1 LQVEYNSSAGG
12 PRDFL
17 RAAQELGYEAEVYT
31 DTLSDGMKERH
42 RESKYWW
49 RKFLTTLPFSVP
61 VRVLFLECLPS
72 TVCSQTIMFVAL
84 DNLLSGL

>member
-1 LQVEYNSSAGG
+1 MQVEYNSFAGG

-17 RAAQELGYEAEVYT
+17 RAAQQLGHEAEIYT
-31 DTLSDGMKERH
+31 DTLSDGMKERR

-61 VRVLFLECLPS
+61 VRVSLIMCLAS
-72 TVCSQTIMFVAL
+72 TVCCQAILFAT
-84 DNLLSGL
+84 